1 MTTLPTSLFYVPVY
15 PTHGDDALAEK
26 GTEDPNA
33 GQGISG
39 GGNGIGTSVS
49 GSYLFNSS
57 TEIGDT
63 SVEGLS
69 VRNLTSLGTWMG
81 APAGIKWGSGP
92 VGTGA
97 TLTYSF
103 YVAGVSQYQE
113 AEGQSP
119 AFSFTPQQQSAAQM
133 GMQSFANVANITF
146 TQVTDTANSAG
157 DIRWGNSTV
166 PGTALAYFPGNSGS
180 SGNVWFGTQYSD
192 YAFPALGN
200 YGYHTFI
207 HELGHALGLAHP
219 HSSTTNLPVPG
230 HDRLQYS
237 IMSYRGYTGQ
247 PLGSGYNLDYFPTTP
262 MIDDIAALQAMYG
275 ANMSYNA
282 TNTVYSWAP
291 GAKIFETI
299 WDAGGIDLI
308 DASNQTQGA
317 VINLQPGTLSS
328 VGASIWNGSTNMR
341 DTLGIAYGAIIENA
355 TGSGFADII
364 SGNSV
369 ANHLIG
375 GGGND
380 TLRGFDGNDTLVGG
394 TGNDSLEGG
403 TGDDTYEVD
412 AASDLI
418 VEASN
423 AGTDEVRI
431 NLGTGTYTLG
441 NNVENAVLLPGAAAG
456 LTGNALA
463 NHLAGNAL
471 SNTLNGGAG
480 IDTLEG
486 AAGDDTYEV
495 DVAGD
500 VIVEA
505 LGEGTDLVRVNLA
518 SGTYTLDDHVENA
531 TVISIAAVG
540 ITGNGLDNLL
550 TGNAAANT
558 LTGDAGNDTLNG
570 AAGGDRLVG
579 GLGDDKYLVD
589 MASDVIVEAI
599 GEGTDSVEVTFTA
612 AGTYAL
618 SASVE
623 NATIT
628 NALNVNLTGSVDAN
642 VLTGGAGANLL
653 SGAGGNDTLIGGLG
667 KDTLDGGTGDD
678 TAVLQGNRSD
688 YTVTRTATEVV
699 LTRSGQVVALRGIEQ
714 IVFDDTSLSMDN
726 LLNNS
731 ISAFADTVVG
741 TAGDDSIDGL
751 AGDDSLSGLQGND
764 TLIGGTGIDTLT
776 GGADNDTYHVDV
788 AGDVIVE
795 AFGEGTDFVQV
806 GLGSGTYLL
815 SGNIENA
822 TVTSVAAVGI
832 TGNGLDN
839 LLTGN
844 AAANTLTGDAGN
856 DTLNGAAGGDR
867 LVGGLGDDK
876 YLVDMASDVIV
887 EAIGEGTDSVEVTFT
902 AAGTYAL
909 SASVENA
916 TITNALNVNLTG
928 SVDANVLTGGAGAN
942 LLSGAGGN
950 DTLIGGPGN
959 DTLDGGAD
967 TDTVVL
973 EGNFAEYA
981 ITRPTAT
988 DVQLVRGGNTTIV
1001 RNVENFQFGDGT
1013 RTLADIQGSTGG
1025 PLNDSLV
1032 GNADA
1037 NTLDGG
1043 AGNDT
1048 VSGLA
1053 GNDTLLGGLGDD
1065 SLVGGEGDDSLLGGA
1080 GNDTYEVDTEND
1092 LVVEAL
1098 NGGTDTVRIALGAG
1112 TYTLAANVEN
1122 ATIISLAAV
1131 GITGNALNNVL
1142 TGNGEANAL
1151 SGAVGNDTLNGGA
1164 GNDTLDGGAGT
1175 DRLVG
1180 GLGDDT
1186 YVVDVATDVV
1196 SENAGEGTD
1205 EVQLNLAVAGTYT
1218 LGLNVEN
1225 GVITTANTA
1234 LKINLTGNG
1243 GNNVLTG
1250 NGGDNLLSGGAGDD
1264 TLVGGLGNDTLDGG
1278 TGVADRAVF
1287 SGNHADYTVARISAT
1302 DTRLTHIGTGQVTI
1316 VRNVDVFEFSGG
1328 TTMTAAEVVANTAGI
1343 GNDTL
1348 SGTAQADLIDG
1359 LAGNDSLSGL
1369 AGNDTLKGGLG
1380 DDTLVGGEGD
1390 DSLEGGA
1397 GNDTYEVDSNADL
1410 VVEALS
1416 AGTDLVRVA
1425 LTSGSY
1431 TLGVNVENATI
1442 TSSAAVGL
1450 NGNALGNVLTGND
1463 EANALSGAVGN
1474 DTLNGGAG
1482 NDTLDGGAGTD
1493 RLMGGLGDD
1502 TYMVDAGTDVI
1513 AELAGQGTDTVQVG
1527 FTLAG
1532 TFTLALNVENALV
1545 TNALNVNLTG
1555 NPDGNVLTGGAG
1567 ANLLN
1572 GAGGNDTLIGG
1583 LGKDTLT
1590 GGTGSDRFEFSTAPS
1605 VGNVDT
1611 ITDFVSG
1618 VDVIALSADIFTGL
1632 GVAGNT
1638 VGLSANLTYNSTTGV
1653 LAYDADGVGAG
1664 APMQIALLGAST
1676 HPATLGSDFLLI

>member
-317 VINLQPGTLSS
+317 IINLQPGTLSS

-667 KDTLDGGTGDD
+667 KDTLDGG
-678 TAVLQGNRSD
+678 
-688 YTVTRTATEVV
+688 
-699 LTRSGQVVALRGIEQ
+699 
-714 IVFDDTSLSMDN
+714 
-726 LLNNS
+726 
-731 ISAFADTVVG
+731 
-741 TAGDDSIDGL
+741 
-751 AGDDSLSGLQGND
+751 
-764 TLIGGTGIDTLT
+764 
-776 GGADNDTYHVDV
+776 
-788 AGDVIVE
+788 
-795 AFGEGTDFVQV
+795 
-806 GLGSGTYLL
+806 
-815 SGNIENA
+815 
-822 TVTSVAAVGI
+822 
-832 TGNGLDN
+832 
-839 LLTGN
+839 
-844 AAANTLTGDAGN
+844 
-856 DTLNGAAGGDR
+856 
-867 LVGGLGDDK
+867 
-876 YLVDMASDVIV
+876 
-887 EAIGEGTDSVEVTFT
+887 
-902 AAGTYAL
+902 
-909 SASVENA
+909 
-916 TITNALNVNLTG
+916 
-928 SVDANVLTGGAGAN
+928 
-942 LLSGAGGN
+942 
-950 DTLIGGPGN
+950 
-959 DTLDGGAD
+959 AD

-981 ITRPTAT
+981 ITRPNAT

-1065 SLVGGEGDDSLLGGA
+1065 SLAGGEGDDNLVGGA

-1287 SGNHADYTVARISAT
+1287 SGNYADYTVARISAT
-1302 DTRLTHIGTGQVTI
+1302 DTRLTHIGTGQITI

-1369 AGNDTLKGGLG
+1369 AGNDTLNGGLG

-1493 RLMGGLGDD
+1493 RLVGGLGDD

-1532 TFTLALNVENALV
+1532 TYTLALNVENALV

-1572 GAGGNDTLIGG
+1572 GAGGNDTLMGG

-1653 LAYDADGVGAG
+1653 LAYDADGAGAG

-1676 HPATLGSDFLLI
+1676 HPAALGSDFLLI